1 MNVRRMLSIIFF
13 FLTVVVVLAL
23 APTINTANTTAYAAW
38 GAATQNASMIGLGA
52 VMPFGA
58 PLMILSIMVAFGLLA
73 FGMKEGA
80 SVKDILGSIGV
91 TIAQVIAVTLF
102 TNVITYTNTLLTGST
117 GIATVIYGI
126 IPLAIYMAI
135 IAAAGAVGIVKYA
148 RSRRGRKSSSSSM
161 ANY

>member
-1 MNVRRMLSIIFF
+1 MLGIIFF

-23 APTINTANTTAYAAW
+23 APTINTANTTAITTFN
-38 GAATQNASMIGLGA
+38 GSSQNASMIGLSV

-58 PLMILSIMVAFGLLA
+58 PLMILSIMVSFGLLA

-80 SVKDILGSIGV
+80 NIKDILGAIGV
-91 TIAQVIAVTLF
+91 TVAQVIAVTLF
-102 TNVITYTNTLLTGST
+102 GNVITYTNTLLTGSS

-135 IAAAGAVGIVKYA
+135 IAASGVTAGIQYY
-148 RSRRGRKSSSSSM
+148 RSRHGKHKSSSSQY
-161 ANY
+161 AY